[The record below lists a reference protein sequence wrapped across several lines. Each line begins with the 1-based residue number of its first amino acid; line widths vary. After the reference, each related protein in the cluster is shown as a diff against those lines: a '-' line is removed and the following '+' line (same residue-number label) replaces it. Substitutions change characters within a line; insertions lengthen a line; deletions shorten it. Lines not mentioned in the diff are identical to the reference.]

1 MRNNLAAL
9 IVSAGLIMPG
19 SVIQAEPIDN
29 TNTLPPAKPGQCYA
43 KVMIPAKYETKA
55 EKVLVRESAE
65 KIETIPAKYEWVEKQ
80 VTLNAAHT
88 KLVPV
93 PAKYEKVTEKVEVSP
108 AMTIWVT
115 SMGKK
120 GLPVSPTL
128 LSAAKTSGV
137 NLNEAESGM
146 CFREYY
152 QPAQFKTEAKDILVK
167 EASEKVET
175 IPAKYEMVEEKVLV
189 KEASTKIVE
198 VPASYEMVTEKI
210 LIEPAKTVWK
220 KGTGPKERIDNT
232 TGEIMCLVEIPA
244 KYKTIQK
251 QVIKT
256 AATTKAVEVPAVYK
270 TVKVSKLVTAAEEK
284 RTKVPEEFKQ
294 LAKRVKTADAS
305 FFWHASHD
313 ADKPQG
319 TPTGQQICLKEVP
332 AQYKTVEKQ
341 VVKVPAS
348 FKKEEVPAVM
358 ETLKVRKLVAK
369 AGEKRTK
376 IPAEYKEVSK
386 RSKVGEERL
395 EWRQVLCETNINK
408 DIVSRVQQAL
418 ITAGFNPG
426 TPDGVIGG
434 ATLRAVDEYQ
444 RKKGLPRGGLT
455 IRTLES
461 LGVNI

>member
-1 MRNNLAAL
+1 MSKNLAAL

-93 PAKYEKVTEKVEVSP
+93 AAKYEKVTEKVEVSP
-108 AMTIWVT
+108 AMQVWVT
-115 SMGKK
+115 SMKK
-120 GLPVSPTL
+120 GALPVSPTL
-128 LSAAKTSGV
+128 LSAAKASGV
-137 NLNEAESGM
+137 ALTEAEPGM

-152 QPAQFKTEAKDILVK
+152 QPAQFKTETKDILVK

-175 IPAKYEMVEEKVLV
+175 IPAKYQEVEEKVLV
-189 KEASTKIVE
+189 KEASRKIVE
-198 VPASYEMVTEKI
+198 VPATYEVVTEKV

-220 KGTGPKERIDNT
+220 KGAGPIERIDNT

-256 AATTKAVEVPAVYK
+256 PATTKVVEVPAVYE
-270 TVKVSKLVTAAEEK
+270 TVKVSKLVTPAEEK

-313 ADKPQG
+313 ASKPQG
-319 TPTGQQICLKEVP
+319 APTGQQICLKEIP
-332 AQYKTVEKQ
+332 AKYKTVEKQ

-348 FKKEEVPAVM
+348 FTKEDVPAVM
-358 ETLKVRKLVAK
+358 ETVKVRKLVTK
-369 AGEKRTK
+369 AEEKRTK

-386 RSKVGEERL
+386 RTKVGNERL

-444 RKKGLPRGGLT
+444 RSKGLPRGGLT

-461 LGVNI
+461 LGVKI